1 MRLHTFFGLV
11 LIGAVVSACQG
22 HPPPGPAPAYS
33 QTDLVVGSGPS
44 PQPGDTITV
53 HYTGWLYDPSKPDN
67 KGQQFDSSV
76 GGQPFTF
83 TLRAGQVIQGWD
95 LGFEGM
101 KLGGKRRLILPP
113 HLGYG
118 ERGAGSSIP
127 PNATLVFEIQLL
139 DIKPKAK

>member
-1 MRLHTFFGLV
+1 MRFRRLLGFV
-11 LIGAVVSACQG
+11 AIGALTSACQG
-22 HPPPGPAPAYS
+22 HPPPPLPPAYS
-33 QTDLVVGSGPS
+33 QTDLVVGSGAS

-95 LGFEGM
+95 IGFEGM
-101 KLGGKRRLILPP
+101 KLGGQRRLILPP

-127 PNATLVFEIQLL
+127 PNSTLVFEIQLL
-139 DIKPKAK
+139 DIKPR